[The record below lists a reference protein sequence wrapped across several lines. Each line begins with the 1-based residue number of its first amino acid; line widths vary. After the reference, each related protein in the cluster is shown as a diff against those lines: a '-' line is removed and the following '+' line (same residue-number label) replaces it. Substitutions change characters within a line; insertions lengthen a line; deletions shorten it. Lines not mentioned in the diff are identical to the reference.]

1 MHWTPPAD
9 NGTAEITQY
18 RVLVYS
24 ASSNQ
29 VAHANVSAKN
39 QSHQVSLLKPDTNY
53 TVEVKAGNAGGVGNG
68 TSANFTTKQKGYS

>member
-9 NGTAEITQY
+9 SGNAEITEY

-24 ASSNQ
+24 ESSKQ

-39 QSHQVSLLKPDTNY
+39 QLHQVSLLKPDTNY

-68 TSANFTTKQKGYS
+68 TSANITTKQKGYC

>member
-9 NGTAEITQY
+9 KGNAAITEY
-18 RVLVYS
+18 RVFVYS
-24 ASSNQ
+24 ESSNR

-53 TVEVKAGNAGGVGNG
+53 TVEVKAGNAGGIGNG
-68 TSANFTTKQKGYS
+68 TSSNITTKQKG